1 MSDADRIR
9 LNRKSLPQ
17 PGARRRRRSRLCGRA
32 GDVRAGGQAGL
43 GDGDGKSECFELAD
57 VAACFLGRGW
67 KRSWP
72 MADGREEALLNQKA
86 CLSRVSRYAT
96 LCLPA
101 WSLQRQKG
109 ESDANPLKAVFDHR
123 VSARVRATRPARGNT
138 AHRRYRRPA
147 PPGGRPGWWRLPL
160 PSGPAERSRPP
171 APPGRAMAR
180 AGPAAAGLN
189 RIWLPVALPCYGS
202 YCHRIFEGLC
212 C

>member
-72 MADGREEALLNQKA
+72 MADGREEALLNQKHVLAGFPDMRRSA
-86 CLSRVSRYAT
+86 CQPGPCNGKRAKAMPIRLKR
-96 LCLPA
+96 CLITAYRRGSAQPDRRA
-101 WSLQRQKG
+101 GTRLI
-109 ESDANPLKAVFDHR
+109 AVIGVLRRRAGGRAGGDFPYPQ
-123 VSARVRATRPARGNT
+123 ARRRGLG
-138 AHRRYRRPA
+138 HPRRPA
-147 PPGGRPGWWRLPL
+147 APWPEPGRLP
-160 PSGPAERSRPP
+160 AD
-171 APPGRAMAR
+171 
-180 AGPAAAGLN
+180 
-189 RIWLPVALPCYGS
+189 
-202 YCHRIFEGLC
+202 
-212 C
+212 